1 MFLTGSDHVVVP
13 LLTRSNN
20 AIRPDF
26 LHSVLNPSNVYINF
40 ECESMKMSSSSC
52 DLLIELWI
60 VKKLH

>member
-1 MFLTGSDHVVVP
+1 MFLTGSGNVVVP
-13 LLTRSNN
+13 LSTRSNN

-40 ECESMKMSSSSC
+40 ECESVKMSSSSC
-52 DLLIELWI
+52 DLLMELRN